1 MYACESIWFQKEERR
16 KTLYK
21 TIGNYAGIGFL
32 ILLILAFVFF
42 LIGGFFSKVPENHT
56 LLQEETINQTMN
68 NAENIKNTLPSDNK
82 TSENGSGELMEDVI
96 YEDLYLEEEESD
108 IPLIIIDPG
117 HGGMDEGCS
126 RAGVEEK
133 VYNLELALLLK
144 EKLEGLGFRVLL
156 TRTEDIE
163 ISLVERTEFTIASK
177 GDMLISIHQNASEYS
192 SAEGIETWFYEEGE
206 GENKKLAS
214 LVQNYVTMYTDAKNR
229 GIQETDGLYVIRE
242 CKIPACLIETGFLS
256 NMSDL
261 EKIQSEE
268 YREKI
273 VQGLTDA
280 VWYYYN
286 PKKMYL
292 TFDDGPSKENTARIL
307 DVLKEKNIQATF
319 FVVGENVEKYPE
331 LIQRMAQEGHT
342 IGVHCYSHS
351 YDDIYC
357 SVDGF
362 VADFE
367 KAKAA
372 VQKIVDVEIWCY
384 RFPGGSINSHNK
396 EIYKDIIE
404 KMSEMG
410 YVYFD
415 WNASMEDAVK
425 KTTTEQIMQNAVEST
440 LQRKKVVM
448 LGHDIVYN
456 TSICLEDLLDC
467 FPEYEFLPLTKDV
480 IPIQF
485 KQ

>member
-1 MYACESIWFQKEERR
+1 
-16 KTLYK
+16 
-21 TIGNYAGIGFL
+21 
-32 ILLILAFVFF
+32 
-42 LIGGFFSKVPENHT
+42 
-56 LLQEETINQTMN
+56 
-68 NAENIKNTLPSDNK
+68 
-82 TSENGSGELMEDVI
+82 MEDVI

-229 GIQETDGLYVIRE
+229 GIQETDDLYVIRE

-273 VQGLTDA
+273 VQGLADA

-319 FVVGENVEKYPE
+319 LWWVK
-331 LIQRMAQEGHT
+331 M
-342 IGVHCYSHS
+342 
-351 YDDIYC
+351 
-357 SVDGF
+357 
-362 VADFE
+362 
-367 KAKAA
+367 
-372 VQKIVDVEIWCY
+372 QKKS
-384 RFPGGSINSHNK
+384 GINSTNGTGGTYHRN
-396 EIYKDIIE
+396 
-404 KMSEMG
+404 SL
-410 YVYFD
+410 
-415 WNASMEDAVK
+415 
-425 KTTTEQIMQNAVEST
+425 
-440 LQRKKVVM
+440 LQ
-448 LGHDIVYN
+448 
-456 TSICLEDLLDC
+456 
-467 FPEYEFLPLTKDV
+467 PFL
-480 IPIQF
+480 
-485 KQ
+485 